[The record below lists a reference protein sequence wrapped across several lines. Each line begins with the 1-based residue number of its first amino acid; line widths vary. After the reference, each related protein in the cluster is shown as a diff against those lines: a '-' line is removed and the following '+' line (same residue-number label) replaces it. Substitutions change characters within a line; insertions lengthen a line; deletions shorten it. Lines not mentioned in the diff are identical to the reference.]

1 MARHASPLQSLL
13 VDDRL
18 DADVYPNE
26 PMARHTTLRIGGPA
40 RFYVRVGSISALSS
54 VVSLCTRE
62 DIPWTVVGRGSNLL
76 VADEGFG
83 GVVISLGRD
92 FRSIQVNED
101 DCSIVAGG
109 GALLSAVVQETFRR
123 NWQGLEFA
131 VGTPGTVGGA
141 VAMNAGTRTEWMGSA
156 VRSVTVMDAEGHLDK
171 IPGSSIAWGYRRSGI
186 AGVVVECEL
195 QAATCDPFY
204 IRGKME
210 AALARRQQTQPLGQ
224 MSCGS
229 VFANPD
235 GASAGQLIEELGLK
249 GACCGDAQVSE
260 KHANFIVNKG
270 DATAADIAA
279 LMRQIQQKVREAHG
293 IELAPEVR
301 FLGF

>member
-40 RFYVRVGSISALSS
+40 RFYVRAGSISALSA
-54 VVSLCTRE
+54 VVALCT
-62 DIPWTVVGRGSNLL
+62 DQSIPWTVVGRGSNLL
-76 VADEGFG
+76 VADEGFD

-92 FRSIQVNED
+92 FRCIQVNEED
-101 DCSIVAGG
+101 YSIVAGG

-141 VAMNAGTRTEWMGSA
+141 LAMNAGTREVGMGSA
-156 VRSVTVMDAEGHLDK
+156 VRSVTVMDGRGHLEK
-171 IPGSSIAWGYRRSGI
+171 LPGSSIQWGYRASSI
-186 AGVVVECEL
+186 SGVVVECEL
-195 QAATCDPFY
+195 QAAACDPFY

-210 AALARRQQTQPLGQ
+210 AALAKRQQTQPLGQ

-229 VFANPD
+229 VFKNPE
-235 GASAGQLIEELGLK
+235 GASAAQMIEGCGLK
-249 GACCGDAQVSE
+249 GIARGDAQVSE
-260 KHANFIVNKG
+260 KHANFIVNNG
-270 DATAADIAA
+270 TATAADMAA
-279 LMRQIQQKVREAHG
+279 LMRDIQQKVREAYG

>member
-26 PMARHTTLRIGGPA
+26 PMARHTTLRVGGPA
-40 RFYVRVGSISALSS
+40 RFFVRVGSVSALSS
-54 VVSLCTRE
+54 IVALCVGE
-62 DIPWTVVGRGSNLL
+62 SIPWTVVGRGSNLL
-76 VADEGFG
+76 VADAGFD

-92 FRSIQVNED
+92 FRAIQVNEE

-131 VGTPGTVGGA
+131 VGTPGTIGGA
-141 VAMNAGTRTEWMGSA
+141 VAMNAGTRDEWMGSA
-156 VRSVTVMDAEGHLDK
+156 ARSVTVMDGEGRLQK
-171 IPGSSIAWGYRRSGI
+171 IPGSAITWGYRTSSVP
-186 AGVVVECEL
+186 GVVVECEL
-195 QAATCDPFY
+195 QAAQCDPFY

-210 AALARRQQTQPLGQ
+210 AALAKRQQSQPLGQ
-224 MSCGS
+224 KSCGS
-229 VFANPD
+229 VFKNPE
-235 GASAGQLIEELGLK
+235 GATAAALIEACGLK
-249 GACCGDAQVSE
+249 GASRGGAQVSSM
-260 KHANFIVNKG
+260 HANFIVNNG
-270 DATAADIAA
+270 EATAEDMAG
-279 LMRQIQQKVREAHG
+279 LMQEIQQKVRETHG
-293 IELAPEVR
+293 IQLAPEVR